1 MECKKTELLQFY
13 ALCTLSTSDR
23 FSAVELLLR
32 KRIEYHDIQD
42 EITNTYDIISEII
55 LVIIGSQKPS
65 KPNWIILIK
74 QNVHPASNNR
84 YNSIQKRYFFWHPW
98 CKLHNLQSKFKSI
111 AFRVYKICRKAIK
124 MKLSISK
131 VLNGRKSYT
140 FMSLISWHEHNK
152 IHDREHP

>member
-65 KPNWIILIK
+65 KPN
-74 QNVHPASNNR
+74 
-84 YNSIQKRYFFWHPW
+84 
-98 CKLHNLQSKFKSI
+98 
-111 AFRVYKICRKAIK
+111 
-124 MKLSISK
+124 
-131 VLNGRKSYT
+131 
-140 FMSLISWHEHNK
+140 
-152 IHDREHP
+152 